1 MNVNHCRGVFS
12 LVFENTS
19 QSGRSFVQ
27 MKGPST
33 YRRYFQIP
41 RKKNLGRCFFAENLG
56 ML

>member
-1 MNVNHCRGVFS
+1 MVKHCTSVFS

-19 QSGRSFVQ
+19 QSGRSFLQ